1 MATRSLAAPNH
12 AERTRR
18 ILLTLRKVM
27 ASAKRH
33 LVEVRDKC
41 ELSGAQLWALSQI
54 GNQPGMTVQELAT
67 AMSVHQSTAS
77 NLVEKLVKGRLVRR
91 KRGATDRRQV
101 LLHATPSGSALLRKA
116 PATASGALPAA
127 MSRMTDEEL
136 QALEASLLVLADKLG
151 TLTTLDDEME
161 GLPRR

>member
-1 MATRSLAAPNH
+1 MQ
-12 AERTRR
+12 ERTERARR
-18 ILLTLRKVM
+18 TLLTFRRVM

-41 ELSGAQLWALSQI
+41 ELSGAQLWALTQI
-54 GNQPGMTVQELAT
+54 GNQPGMTVQDLAT

-91 KRGATDRRQV
+91 KRGNADRRQV
-101 LLHATPSGSALLRKA
+101 LLHATPSGAALLRKT
-116 PATASGALPAA
+116 PASASGALPAA

-151 TLTTLDDEME
+151 ALTTPDEYPE
-161 GLPRR
+161 GLSQR